1 MFVIQNVLMDEAK
14 MVLDRTQ
21 WNVCMDQQY
30 HRLGQDKD
38 RGKGCIG
45 RLCLEGNKEK
55 TDDYTYNY
63 GSVGL
68 AYGF

>member
-1 MFVIQNVLMDEAK
+1 MDEAK
-14 MVLDRTQ
+14 CVLDDTMERLTDN
-21 WNVCMDQQY
+21 NVTDW
-30 HRLGQDKD
+30 GQDKD

-63 GSVGL
+63 GSVGT